1 MCILFCVFQIY
12 IYILFGC
19 FLRIALFAG
28 PFYVMMSPQDVLQT
42 SQRALAP
49 RTHQY
54 SPKLEGGRTA
64 RDERRRATHN
74 EGIDVI
80 LLLAV
85 SNSQYSNKLNWYMT

>member
-1 MCILFCVFQIY
+1 MPIL
-12 IYILFGC
+12 
-19 FLRIALFAG
+19 G

-42 SQRALAP
+42 SQRTLAP

-74 EGIDVI
+74 EGII
-80 LLLAV
+80 
-85 SNSQYSNKLNWYMT
+85 